1 VSTKRLPGE
10 AELTAD
16 DVRRWTP
23 PERNG
28 RPLIAAHRP
37 LMAAGEAAWLDPLAR
52 EELDLITR
60 DIAVR
65 TGAETAVLAVFNPA
79 ERLVEL
85 LCASDAGAGRDHLAA
100 RLPPAGFVG
109 RILESGRAV
118 FEPIDSE
125 HDASLGIVSSGA
137 RLRYAAGAAVRP
149 PGGPPGALCVGFA
162 TVPAEDPAIVLW
174 LVERYAGLASLCL
187 HDAGMLERW
196 LAAPQLD
203 ELTGC
208 LSYAAIRA
216 ELDREIGR
224 SERHGLSLSCCFI
237 DLDRFKSVNDRHGHL
252 QGNRV
257 LADVAKVL
265 RGALRICDTLGRYGG
280 DEFVA
285 ILPDTGQSAACVLA
299 NRLRSTIST
308 TTPDGANE
316 PLDASVGVAQWRPHQ
331 TAEELLAAADKALLN
346 AKAAGGGTV
355 VRARD
360 MVAGAPRDVAVS
372 ER

>member
-1 VSTKRLPGE
+1 
-10 AELTAD
+10 
-16 DVRRWTP
+16 
-23 PERNG
+23 
-28 RPLIAAHRP
+28 
-37 LMAAGEAAWLDPLAR
+37 M
-52 EELDLITR
+52 
-60 DIAVR
+60 
-65 TGAETAVLAVFNPA
+65 
-79 ERLVEL
+79 
-85 LCASDAGAGRDHLAA
+85 
-100 RLPPAGFVG
+100 
-109 RILESGRAV
+109 
-118 FEPIDSE
+118 
-125 HDASLGIVSSGA
+125 
-137 RLRYAAGAAVRP
+137 
-149 PGGPPGALCVGFA
+149 CVGFA